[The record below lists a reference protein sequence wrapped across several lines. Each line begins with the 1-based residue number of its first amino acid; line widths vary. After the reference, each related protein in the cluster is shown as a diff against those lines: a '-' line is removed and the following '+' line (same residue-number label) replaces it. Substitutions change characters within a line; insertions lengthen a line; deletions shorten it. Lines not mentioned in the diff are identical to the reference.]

1 MERRQLIAAAVAAGV
16 LCFGGGAL
24 TMRLVDAYLPVHQG
38 APGPNPMSGGVWPGF
53 ARPRSAMAPRA
64 GLPKPTGFA
73 VWRQRIDT
81 GAVSPSACVQM
92 SKPLDP
98 GKTYSDFVLV
108 SPDLGHTPA
117 VTVRNDELCVAGL
130 GLADHRVTLLKGLPA
145 RSGEVLT
152 ANADVDFTFG
162 EKPPYVG
169 FAGQGVILPRE
180 ESDGVGIETLNVTE
194 LAIEVWRVPDRNLV
208 RKSIS
213 APDPTAEG
221 DYADDYGDDS
231 PDDEGRVV
239 WKGDVQVKGAAGQKQ
254 TTVFPLGAVLKE
266 MKAGG
271 YVIKARDAS
280 AGRDIKGE
288 NGKPADP
295 NPPAQARRWIMF
307 TDMGLTAYDGSE
319 ALDVVV
325 RSLKTARIETGVRV
339 ALVAKNGED
348 LGVGTTDSAGRVRF
362 LRPLLKGD
370 GASAAKMVMAY
381 GQQGD
386 LAVLDLDRSPVDLSQ
401 QGVGGRTPSPDT
413 ARATGGRTAKTD
425 IDAYL
430 YADRGIY
437 RPGETVHVVAMV
449 RDREAHA
456 VTDRKGALII
466 KRPSGV
472 EYRRIAFT
480 HANQG
485 AVTQDVS
492 LPRGAPRGRWTAV
505 VQIDGIDEPV
515 GQLSFAVEDFAPQ
528 RLAVSLSANAQA
540 PIGAG
545 ETRKTPVSAR
555 FLYGAPGAGLQTQGE
570 VRLRADPAPFPQ
582 YKDYVWGDAQTPFD
596 EKLVDLGT
604 TVTDGGGLATLSV
617 AASQAGDT
625 KVPLSATLTASVFE
639 PGGRPVRES
648 TVLKIHTQP
657 VYFGV
662 RVDQGDPGRADTA
675 PVSLDVIAV
684 DSQGRRTAAKGAN
697 WTLISENWNYDWY
710 QQDGKWQW
718 RRSSRDNVVL
728 RGTGNIGP
736 DASIHLNKRLGWGD
750 YRLVVESASGAKTV
764 ARFSAGWGAPAKEAE
779 APDFVRVSAGTRTW
793 KQGDSVEVA
802 IKAPYAGQAQVAVAT
817 DRLIDFKTLDVPAG
831 GTTLRLKTSAAWG
844 GGAYVLVTVIQPR
857 DPAITPKPRRALGL
871 VYVPLDP
878 KSRKLGV
885 DFKMPAKLDSKATV
899 DVPIVVHGLKFGQK
913 AHVTLAAVD
922 EGILRLTKQ
931 ESPDPAKWY
940 FGKRALTLDYR
951 DDYGRLLDPNL
962 GAPASVNFGG
972 DELGGEGL
980 TTTPIKTVALWSG
993 VVDTGLDGHAVIHLP
1008 AADFN
1013 GELRLMAVAWT
1024 DDAVGSG
1031 AQALT
1036 VRQPVIADLNLP
1048 RFLAPGDVAYATLEL
1063 HNVEGKVGAYLA
1075 QIFSDRGVLAPFK
1088 KLYQLILGQRVADH
1102 APLTAPKVAG
1112 VSTVNFRVD
1121 GPSFSTVKSYPIE
1134 TRLGW
1139 GPVTRT
1145 TVEAQNPGETF
1156 TPAPELMRGLAAGS
1170 VTLQVSYSPFKGFDP
1185 SGVALALSRYPYGCT
1200 EQLVSTAYPL
1210 LYASE
1215 VSGDPRL
1222 KRSIPALDEAVGK
1235 LLDRQTLDGAFG
1247 LWRVGDSEADAWLG
1261 AYATDFLIE
1270 AKALGAPVPDEA
1282 YDRALGAMRQISRP
1296 DGFASIA
1303 YKLEYPKTWYRNEDD
1318 SRKAT
1323 VRMRSRASAYAL
1335 YVMAKAGRGDLAR
1348 LRWWHDVQ
1356 MKTESSPLAKA
1367 QVGAALYLMGDRARA
1382 HDSLI
1387 QASRGLDFHDEA
1399 DWYQSP
1405 LRDLAGVIAYA
1416 YEAGEPGVAR
1426 SLQDRLEGTM
1436 KDPDG
1441 LNTQEQAQLMRAAH
1455 AMLKSAGP
1463 MRINAVGAFQQATAA
1478 GAPRW
1483 NVGRLAD
1490 ARFTNA
1496 GGGPIWRTVTVRG
1509 VPTSSPPA
1517 QSQGLA
1523 VETHVYTMNGAPA
1536 DLGHLTQ
1543 GQRVIVLIKGA
1554 SRQERSSSVVI
1565 DDALPAGFE
1574 IETALGPDD
1583 AEGDG
1588 EKGSSNGPYKFLG
1601 RLVAPD
1607 AQESRDDRYVA
1618 AFKVQ
1623 GAKDFAVAYVARAV
1637 TAGEFYLPGAEAH
1650 DMYRP
1655 ALYAR
1660 SSGGHAS
1667 IQIAGQPA
1675 PPRPAPPAPKQA
1687 AIKPGAPKPI
1697 APKSASARRK

>member
-1 MERRQLIAAAVAAGV
+1 MERRQLIAAAIAAAV

-24 TMRLVDAYLPVHQG
+24 TMRLVDVYHPFSQG
-38 APGPNPMSGGVWPGF
+38 NVGPNLMTGSGWPGF
-53 ARPRSAMAPRA
+53 ARPRSAFAARA
-64 GLPKPTGFA
+64 GAPKPANFA
-73 VWRQRIDT
+73 LWRQRIDT
-81 GAVSPSACVQM
+81 STTSPSACVQM

-145 RSGEVLT
+145 RTGEVLP
-152 ANADVDFTFG
+152 ANVDVDFTFG

-180 ESDGVGIETLNVTE
+180 ESDGVGIETLNVTK
-194 LAIEVWRVPDRNLV
+194 LAVEVWRVPDRNLV

-221 DYADDYGDDS
+221 DYSDDYGEDS

-239 WKGDVQVKGAAGQKQ
+239 WKGDVQVKGAVGLKQ

-266 MKAGG
+266 MKPGG

-288 NGKPADP
+288 DGKAADP
-295 NPPAQARRWIMF
+295 TPPAQARRWIMF

-348 LGVGTTDSAGRVRF
+348 LSVGTSDSEGRVRF
-362 LRPLLKGD
+362 LRPLLKGE

-401 QGVGGRTPSPDT
+401 QGVGGRAPSPD
-413 ARATGGRTAKTD
+413 AAKATGGRTAKAD

-437 RPGETVHVVAMV
+437 RPGETVHVVAMI

-456 VTDRKGALII
+456 VEGRKGALIV

-472 EYRRIAFT
+472 EFKRIAFT
-480 HANQG
+480 RANQG
-485 AVTQDVS
+485 AVTQDLV
-492 LPRGAPRGRWTAV
+492 LPKGAPRGRWTAT
-505 VQIDGIDEPV
+505 VQMDGIDDPV
-515 GQLSFAVEDFAPQ
+515 GQLSFAVEDFVPQ
-528 RLAVSLSANAQA
+528 RLAVTLSANAQTA
-540 PIGAG
+540 IGVG
-545 ETRKTPVSAR
+545 ETRKVPVSAR
-555 FLYGAPGAGLQTQGE
+555 FLYGAPGSGLQAQGE
-570 VRLRADPAPFPQ
+570 VRLRADPDPFPQ
-582 YKDYVWGDAQTPFD
+582 YKDYLWGDSQTPFD
-596 EKLVDLGT
+596 EKLVDLGS
-604 TVTDGGGLATLSV
+604 TVTDGAGSATLSV

-648 TVLKIHTQP
+648 AILKIHTLP
-657 VYFGV
+657 LYFGV
-662 RVDQGDPGRADTA
+662 KVDQGDPGRSDTA
-675 PVSLDVIAV
+675 PVALDVIAV
-684 DSQGRRTAAKGAN
+684 DSQGRRTSAKGAN

-718 RRSSRDNVVL
+718 RRSSRDAVVL
-728 RGTGNIGP
+728 KGTANI
-736 DASIHLNKRLGWGD
+736 AANTSIHLNKRLGWGD

-779 APDFVRVSAGTRTW
+779 APDFVRVSAGTRNW
-793 KQGDSVEVA
+793 KQGDTVEVA
-802 IKAPYAGQAQVAVAT
+802 IKAPYAGQVQVAVAT
-817 DRLIDFKTLDVPAG
+817 DRLIDFKTLEVPAG
-831 GTTLRLKTSAAWG
+831 GTTVRLKTSAAWG

-857 DPAITPKPRRALGL
+857 DPAVTPKPRRALGL
-871 VYVPLDP
+871 TYVSLDP
-878 KSRKLGV
+878 KNRKLGV
-885 DFKMPAKLDSKATV
+885 DLKMPAKLDSKATV

-962 GAPASVNFGG
+962 GAPAAVNFGG

-993 VVDTGLDGHAVIHLP
+993 VVDTGLDGRATIHLP

-1024 DDAVGSG
+1024 DDAVGS
-1031 AQALT
+1031 ASQPLT
-1036 VRQPVIADLNLP
+1036 VRQPVVADLNLP

-1075 QIFSDRGVLAPFK
+1075 QIFSDRGILSPFK
-1088 KLYQLILGQRVADH
+1088 KLYQLLLGQRIADH
-1102 APLTAPKVAG
+1102 APLTAPGVAG
-1112 VSTVNFRVD
+1112 VSTISYRVD
-1121 GPSFSTVKSYPIE
+1121 GPSFSTVKTYPIE

-1139 GPVTRT
+1139 GPITRT
-1145 TVEAQNPGETF
+1145 TVDPQNPGETF
-1156 TPAPELMRGLAAGS
+1156 TPSPELMRGLAAGS

-1215 VSGDPRL
+1215 VSGNDPRL
-1222 KRSIPALDEAVGK
+1222 KRSIPALDDAVGK

-1247 LWRVGDSEADAWLG
+1247 LWRVGDGEADAWLG
-1261 AYATDFLIE
+1261 AYATDFLVE

-1282 YDRALGAMRQISRP
+1282 YDRALGAMRMISRP

-1303 YKLEYPKTWYRNEDD
+1303 YRMEYPKNWYRNEDE
-1318 SRKAT
+1318 SKAAT
-1323 VRMRSRASAYAL
+1323 ERMRSRASAYAL
-1335 YVMAKAGRGDLAR
+1335 YVLAKAGRGDLAR

-1356 MKTESSPLAKA
+1356 MKNESSPLAKA
-1367 QVGAALYLMGDRARA
+1367 QIGAGLYLMGDRARA
-1382 HDSLI
+1382 HDSLV
-1387 QASRGLDFHDEA
+1387 QASRGLDFHDQA

-1416 YEAGEPGVAR
+1416 YEAGEVGIAR
-1426 SLQDRLEGTM
+1426 SLQDKLEGTM
-1436 KDPDG
+1436 KDPDS
-1441 LNTQEQAQLMRAAH
+1441 LNTQEEGQLMRAAH
-1455 AMLKSAGP
+1455 AMLKAAGP
-1463 MRINAVGAFQQATAA
+1463 VRINTVGAFQQAAAA

-1490 ARFTNA
+1490 AHFTNA
-1496 GGGPIWRTVTVRG
+1496 GSGPIWRTVTVRG

-1517 QSQGLA
+1517 QSQGLS
-1523 VETHVYTMNGAPA
+1523 VETRFYTMSGATA

-1543 GQRVIVLIKGA
+1543 GQRVIVLIRGA
-1554 SRQERSSSVVI
+1554 SHQDRSMSLVI
-1565 DDALPAGFE
+1565 DDPLPAGFE

-1583 AEGDG
+1583 AEGSG
-1588 EKGSSNGPYKFLG
+1588 EAGSSNGPYTFLG
-1601 RLVAPD
+1601 RLMAPD

-1618 AFKVQ
+1618 AFKVE

-1637 TAGEFYLPGAEAH
+1637 TPGEFYLPGAEAH

-1655 ALYAR
+1655 TLYAR
-1660 SSGGHAS
+1660 SGGGHVA

-1675 PPRPAPPAPKQA
+1675 APRPAPAKPAPKAA
-1687 AIKPGAPKPI
+1687 AIKPTAPKPT
-1697 APKSASARRK
+1697 PARRK